1 MRAFDNIDT
10 ALQAIKQ
17 GRFIVVV
24 DDVDRENEGDL
35 LMAAEKVTPDS
46 INFMAT
52 YARGL
57 VCLAATAKRLDE
69 LQIGPIARN
78 NTTRHGTAFMEPIDV
93 HAGTSTG
100 ISAFDRAKTVNW
112 FVDSAAKANDF
123 ERPGHIFPLRAV
135 EGGVLKRAGHTEAT
149 VDFCRLAGLKP
160 AGVICEIMS
169 ADGSMARVP
178 ELLEFAEAHDL
189 PIVTVADLIRYRRQ
203 NERLINKV
211 ATVKLQTCYGNFDLH
226 AFESSVDSNP
236 YIALVM
242 GDVTT
247 EEPVL
252 VRVHSS
258 CLTGDVLSSLRC
270 DCGNQLHNAL
280 SSIAKEGRGV
290 LLYIQQEGRGI
301 GLLNK
306 LKAYELQQN
315 QGMDTVDANI
325 ELGFRP
331 DERDYGIG
339 AQVLV
344 DLGIRQIRLLSNN
357 PTKRVGLQAYGLEI
371 SEVVPL
377 LIAPNEYNEFY
388 LHTKQQKMGHDMPD
402 KMFQTN
408 EEEE

>member
-1 MRAFDNIDT
+1 MRAFDDIEK

-17 GRFIVVV
+17 GEFVVVV

-52 YARGL
+52 HARGL
-57 VCLAATAKRLDE
+57 ICLAATAKRLDE
-69 LQIGPIARN
+69 LQIGPIARK

-112 FVDSAAKANDF
+112 FVEAAAKPADF
-123 ERPGHIFPLRAV
+123 ERPGHVFPLRAV

-149 VDFCRLAGLKP
+149 VDMCKMAGLKP
-160 AGVICEIMS
+160 AGVICEIMNE
-169 ADGSMARVP
+169 DGTMARVP
-178 ELLEFAEAHDL
+178 ELLEFAEKYDL
-189 PIVTVADLIRYRRQ
+189 TIITVADLIRYRRQ

-211 ATVKLQTCYGNFDLH
+211 TKVVLPTCYGTFDVH
-226 AFESSVDSNP
+226 AYESKVDDNP
-236 YIALVM
+236 YVALVM
-242 GDVTT
+242 GDITT
-247 EEPVL
+247 DEPVL

-280 SSIAKEGRGV
+280 STIADEGRGV
-290 LLYIQQEGRGI
+290 LLYIEQEGRGI

-315 QGMDTVDANI
+315 QGLDTVQANI

-339 AQVLV
+339 AQVLA
-344 DLGIRQIRLLSNN
+344 DLGIKQIRLMSNN

-371 SEVVPL
+371 TEVVPIV
-377 LIAPNEYNEFY
+377 IAPNNYNEFY
-388 LHTKQQKMGHDMPD
+388 LHTKKQKMGHILPES
-402 KMFQTN
+402 MFHDN
-408 EEEE
+408 EGE

>member
-1 MRAFDNIDT
+1 MRAFDNIDS
-10 ALQAIKQ
+10 ALQALKQ

-57 VCLAATAKRLDE
+57 ICLAATSKRLDD

-112 FVDSAAKANDF
+112 FVDAAAKADDF

-169 ADGSMARVP
+169 EDGSMARVP
-178 ELLEFAEAHDL
+178 ELLEFAEHHQL

-211 ATVKLQTCYGNFDLH
+211 TMVKLPTCYGDFEVH
-226 AFESSVDSNP
+226 AFESRVDSNP
-236 YIALVM
+236 YVALVM
-242 GDVTT
+242 GNVHTD
-247 EEPVL
+247 EPVL

-270 DCGNQLHNAL
+270 DCGSQLHNAL
-280 SSIAKEGRGV
+280 SMIAEEGRGV
-290 LLYIQQEGRGI
+290 LLYIEQEGRGI

-306 LKAYELQQN
+306 LRAYELQQN
-315 QGMDTVDANI
+315 QGMDTVEANI

-344 DLGIRQIRLLSNN
+344 DLGIRQIRLMSNN

-377 LIAPNEYNEFY
+377 VVAPNYYNEFY
-388 LHTKQQKMGHDMPD
+388 LQTKKRKMGHDLPD
-402 KMFQTN
+402 NIFRVK
-408 EEEE
+408 EEE